1 MKGLATQMLSER
13 LQSIDLRK
21 HLRRRRTYPGVFPV
35 LHLDHIY
42 YDGQVEVVKLE
53 LPRTRLSL
61 MASDHLPL
69 VAELKVKFK

>member
-1 MKGLATQMLSER
+1 MKGLATETLSTR
-13 LQSIDLRK
+13 LKSIDLRK

-42 YDGQVEVVKLE
+42 YEGTVEVVKLE

-69 VAELKVKFK
+69 VAELKVQFI